1 VGCGNNYQ
9 YFMGVFMSSVTS
21 VGDSISGKYGP
32 LLSLQELAEIL
43 HRSPDG
49 LRIALRGEQ
58 SYAKKINAARIR
70 IGRRIYF
77 STPAIAQLISSE
89 LQNGVANEAY

>member
-1 VGCGNNYQ
+1 
-9 YFMGVFMSSVTS
+9 MSVSE
-21 VGDSISGKYGP
+21 SISGKYGP

-58 SYAKKINAARIR
+58 AYAKKLNSTKVK

-77 STPAIAQLISSE
+77 STPAIARLISDE
-89 LQNGVANEAY
+89 FLGGVVNEAS

>member
-1 VGCGNNYQ
+1 
-9 YFMGVFMSSVTS
+9 MSSS
-21 VGDSISGKYGP
+21 VSIGESISGKYGP

-43 HRSPDG
+43 HRSPGG

-58 SYAKKINAARIR
+58 SYAKKINSTRIR

-77 STPAIAQLISSE
+77 STPAIAQLISDEFQS
-89 LQNGVANEAY
+89 GVVN

>member
-1 VGCGNNYQ
+1 MY
-9 YFMGVFMSSVTS
+9 SIKSVS
-21 VGDSISGKYGP
+21 ESISDKYGP

-43 HRSPDG
+43 HRSPGG

-58 SYAKKINAARIR
+58 SYAKKINATRIR

-77 STPAIAQLISSE
+77 STPDIARLISGEFQS
-89 LQNGVANEAY
+89 GVGREAS